1 MHTFTPYMLMKD
13 NFGAEFLICDKLRAN
28 VQSLSGSN
36 PAQNKKEPLLR
47 LFFIWCERRDLASAA
62 AVPCMLMAR
71 RPSQATVPG
80 SPLFAENSP
89 PDCFF
94 TLRPSRVQAPLKIK
108 KSRCCD
114 SSYLVRETGLEPVRD
129 YHTPLKRARL
139 PIPPLSH
146 SIVVPSRNVCYYSRT
161 RAKCQELFLKFLP
174 VFSFASLLQ

>member
-1 MHTFTPYMLMKD
+1 
-13 NFGAEFLICDKLRAN
+13 
-28 VQSLSGSN
+28 
-36 PAQNKKEPLLR
+36 
-47 LFFIWCERRDLASAA
+47 
-62 AVPCMLMAR
+62 MAR

-108 KSRCCD
+108 KSRSCD
-114 SSYLVRETGLEPVRD
+114 SSFWCERRDLASAAAVPCMLMARRPSQATVPGSPLLAKNSPPDCFFTLRPSRVQDPLKIKKEPLLRLFFLVRETGLEPVRD

-146 SIVVPSRNVCYYSRT
+146 SIVVPSRNV
-161 RAKCQELFLKFLP
+161 
-174 VFSFASLLQ
+174 